1 MFTGN
6 QDVKKVEVR
15 RKDKH
20 TIGFCK
26 QPVVFFIKHNVS
38 FYNNSYYY
46 NNNIK
51 LFTTITAVENSHFKN
66 ITKEQKVKD
75 SILFLKLLKAKPRT
89 TLICL

>member
-1 MFTGN
+1 MFTGT
-6 QDVKKVEVR
+6 QYVKKVEDR

-26 QPVVFFIKHNVS
+26 QPVVFFYKTYNVS
-38 FYNNSYYY
+38 FYNNSYYF

-66 ITKEQKVKD
+66 ITKKQKVKD
-75 SILFLKLLKAKPRT
+75 SILF
-89 TLICL
+89 